1 MTARD
6 CDRRNRVIDV
16 ARNDDADRDL
26 SVIRCVTGIE
36 RSAAGIEAD
45 LAFDR
50 SFEVRLQPLDV
61 YDIPWRRAARLK
73 RLAAR
78 NLRPLWSPLN
88 VCQLHRE
95 DGLIMTRKR
104 YTTSR
109 ILFSITVLMISH
121 RSFVPFANDSAK
133 ASACLVVIL
142 PGMGGSF

>member
-6 CDRRNRVIDV
+6 GDRSNRVIDV
-16 ARNDDADRDL
+16 ARNDDANRDL
-26 SVIRCVTGIE
+26 SVIRCVAGIE
-36 RSAAGIEAD
+36 GSAAGVEAHFA
-45 LAFDR
+45 LDR

-61 YDIPWRRAARLK
+61 YGIPERRATRLK

-78 NLRPLWSPLN
+78 NFRPLLSPLN

-95 DGLIMTRKR
+95 DGLIMSRES

-121 RSFVPFANDSAK
+121 RSLVPFANDSAK